1 MSKSKG
7 CLALNQDYMS
17 ELSDIS
23 CLRAG
28 RWFSPCFSVSSTNNT
43 DCHDITEILL
53 KVALN
58 TITPYFVLQLANRL
72 KKFDP
77 EKQQVGEDSED
88 PMWLQ
93 HLQRINQGFEVC
105 LP

>member
-1 MSKSKG
+1 MKVIPENAVQIKFDIYVFNTNKS
-7 CLALNQDYMS
+7 L
-17 ELSDIS
+17 
-23 CLRAG
+23 
-28 RWFSPCFSVSSTNNT
+28 
-43 DCHDITEILL
+43 LL
-53 KVALN
+53 KVAVN

>member
-28 RWFSPCFSVSSTNNT
+28 QWFSPCFSVSSTNNT

-58 TITPYFVLQLANRL
+58 THNLNP
-72 KKFDP
+72 
-77 EKQQVGEDSED
+77 
-88 PMWLQ
+88 
-93 HLQRINQGFEVC
+93 
-105 LP
+105 